1 MKHGAS
7 IFGFGMF
14 WARISFP
21 VPTYGCT
28 YISAPFIVSD
38 FLVGFSSLELQG
50 MLYHMGLLW
59 HVIPVVLRKAVAE
72 VSKIGN
78 HREGEQL

>member
-1 MKHGAS
+1 MVHQYSVLGCFGHVFLFQSQHMDAN
-7 IFGFGMF
+7 IFLRPSLF
-14 WARISFP
+14 RISWL
-21 VPTYGCT
+21 
-28 YISAPFIVSD
+28 D
-38 FLVGFSSLELQG
+38 FQVWMLQG

-59 HVIPVVLRKAVAE
+59 HVIPLVLRKAVAE

>member
-21 VPTYGCT
+21 VPTYGCK

-38 FLVGFSSLELQG
+38 FLVGFSSLDAPGYAVSHGVTVARDTSSTAQG
-50 MLYHMGLLW
+50 GGGSFKD
-59 HVIPVVLRKAVAE
+59 RKP
-72 VSKIGN
+72 
-78 HREGEQL
+78 